1 MNRRRLNGPAVLVG
15 VALLTAACGGPA
27 ATTSTAGASEP
38 SAASPEPSG
47 ASQEVTAVRAVL
59 PTGGPSVLY
68 YPFFVGQELGY
79 FEEEGIA
86 ITVEGGAGA
95 GAAIQQLIAGNADI
109 AAVTP
114 AAALNAAAEGF
125 ELNWLYTYMKI
136 FLFGIVVPA
145 DSDIRS
151 IEDLAGRTI
160 GVSEPGGGEV
170 PIVRGMLADIGLT
183 EGADVTLLP
192 VGEGGALTVTNF
204 ENGTIDA
211 YSSSFVDIL
220 GVANSGLE
228 LRDITPDP
236 IRAFPSNGIVMLTKT
251 FEADPDLAAR
261 FLRAIAKAT
270 HFAHANPDAAA
281 TIMAKYAPE
290 QFTDPDF
297 GRSLLDEI
305 LRRTALPESE
315 GGQYGQPA
323 KRDGWDQ
330 LVTFLSAGSVEE
342 GALAG
347 PVDLDALIVPDLGE
361 GVNDFDRAEVEAEAE
376 AYPN

>member
-1 MNRRRLNGPAVLVG
+1 M
-15 VALLTAACGGPA
+15 
-27 ATTSTAGASEP
+27 
-38 SAASPEPSG
+38 
-47 ASQEVTAVRAVL
+47 RAVL

-68 YPFFVGQELGY
+68 YPFFVGQKLGY
-79 FEEEGIA
+79 FEEEGIE

-95 GAAIQQLIAGNADI
+95 GAAIQQLIAGNADV

-125 ELNWLYTYMKI
+125 ELSWLYTYMKI

-145 DSDIRS
+145 DSDIQS

-170 PIVRGMLADIGLT
+170 PIVRGMLADIGLA
-183 EGADVTLLP
+183 EGTDVTLLP

-204 ENGTIDA
+204 EDGTIDA

-220 GVANSGLE
+220 GVANSGFE

-236 IRAFPSNGIVMLTKT
+236 IRAFPSNGIVMLSETY
-251 FEADPDLAAR
+251 EADPDLAAR

-270 HFAHANPDAAA
+270 HFAQSNPDAAA
-281 TIMAKYAPE
+281 AIMPEYAPE

-315 GGQYGQPA
+315 EGQYGVPA
-323 KRDGWDQ
+323 ERDGWEQ
-330 LVTFLSAGSVEE
+330 LVAFLSAGTVEE

-347 PVDLDALIVPDLGE
+347 PVDLDALINLDLKDA
-361 GVNDFDRAEVEAEAE
+361 VNDFDRAEVEAEAE
-376 AYPN
+376 AYAN